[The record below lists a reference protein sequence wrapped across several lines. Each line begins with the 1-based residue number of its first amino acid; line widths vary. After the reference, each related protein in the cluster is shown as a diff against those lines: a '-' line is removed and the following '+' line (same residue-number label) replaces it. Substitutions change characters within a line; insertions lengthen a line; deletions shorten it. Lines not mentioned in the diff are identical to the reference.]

1 MTKSRIE
8 ALSDGTFAIIL
19 TLLVIELLVPDKISS
34 NTEAELI
41 HILSD
46 FGPLLVGYVISF
58 AVIIMFWIT
67 HSVFFGTLVKTVNRP
82 LALINALF
90 LGFLALIPFSAHML
104 GRYMEF
110 PIAAQLYGLN
120 VLILGLI
127 VVALFEYALSAKEV
141 KTGHNDDH
149 TIALVRARIYLTPM
163 ITFFG
168 LLLTTISIP
177 AALFFFAFPIVFNS
191 TPGLM
196 TKLEKVS
203 GIKLASK

>member
-1 MTKSRIE
+1 MTKNRIE
-8 ALSDGTFAIIL
+8 GLSDGTFAIIL
-19 TLLVIELLVPDKISS
+19 TLLVIELLVPDKIGT

-41 HILSD
+41 HTLSE

-67 HSVFFGTLVKTVNRP
+67 HSVFFGTLIKTVNRP

-90 LGFLALIPFSAHML
+90 LGVLALIPFSAHML
-104 GRYMEF
+104 GRYMEY
-110 PIAAQLYGLN
+110 PVAAQVYGIN

-127 VVALFEYALSAKEV
+127 VIALFEYALSAKEIR
-141 KTGHNDDH
+141 TSHNDSH
-149 TIALVRARIYLTPM
+149 TIALVRARIYLTPI

-177 AALFFFAFPIVFNS
+177 AALFLYAFPIVFNS

-196 TKLEKVS
+196 TKLEEVS
-203 GIKLASK
+203 GLNLGGK

>member
-120 VLILGLI
+120 VLILGII
-127 VVALFEYALSAKEV
+127 VVALFEYALSSKEV
-141 KTGHNDDH
+141 KTGHNDAH

-196 TKLEKVS
+196 TKLEQVS
-203 GIKLASK
+203 GIKLAGK

>member
-19 TLLVIELLVPDKISS
+19 TLLVIELLVPDKIGS

-41 HILSD
+41 HILSE
-46 FGPLLVGYVISF
+46 FGPLLVGYAISF

-110 PIAAQLYGLN
+110 PIAAQVYGLN
-120 VLILGLI
+120 VLVLGVL

-141 KTGHNDDH
+141 KTGHNDAH
-149 TIALVRARIYLTPM
+149 TIALVRARIYLTPV

-168 LLLTTISIP
+168 LLLSTISIP
-177 AALFFFAFPIVFNS
+177 GALFLYAFPIVFNS

-196 TKLEKVS
+196 TKLEEYS
-203 GIKLASK
+203 GIKLGEK

>member
-41 HILSD
+41 HLLSD
-46 FGPLLVGYVISF
+46 FGPLLVGYAISF

-163 ITFFG
+163 IIFFG

-196 TKLEKVS
+196 TKLEQVS
-203 GIKLASK
+203 GIKLAGK

>member
-8 ALSDGTFAIIL
+8 NLSDGTFAIIL
-19 TLLVIELLVPDKISS
+19 TLLVIELLVPDKIAT

-41 HILSD
+41 RTLSE
-46 FGPLLVGYVISF
+46 FGPLLIGYAISF

-67 HSVFFGTLVKTVNRP
+67 HGVFFGTLVKTVNRP

-104 GRYMEF
+104 GRYMDF
-110 PIAAQLYGLN
+110 PIAAQVYGIN
-120 VLILGLI
+120 VLILGLL
-127 VVALFEYALSAKEV
+127 VVALFEYALYAKEV
-141 KTGHNDDH
+141 KTNHNDAR
-149 TIALVRARIYLTPM
+149 TVALVRARIYLTPA

-168 LLLTTISIP
+168 LLMTTISIP

-196 TKLEKVS
+196 TKLEEYS
-203 GIKLASK
+203 GVHLGDK